1 MQVLKF
7 GGSSVGTTDAISKVI
22 AIVKPRVQNTPTIIV
37 VSAMSGVTDQLV
49 LLAQTAVQGNEGY
62 KTIIQSL
69 SEKHEDSV
77 RNLLPASQQ
86 LKTLSIVKELIQEIE
101 THCAELFHQ
110 GVFSLYMQDQLM
122 SYGEILSSKIIAAAF
137 ESEGVD
143 QEWLDSRA
151 MIKTNS
157 TYSSAVVERVLTN
170 QTIQQYFAKSS
181 NQHALYIAP
190 GFIASNAAGHTT
202 TLGRGGS
209 DYTAAIYAAA
219 LNASILEIWTDVSGM
234 MTADPRIVPHA
245 KAIPKISYHE
255 AMELSHFGAK
265 IIYPPTI
272 LPVMQ
277 AHIPIWIKNTFEPEH
292 PGTLIE
298 NASPKDNH
306 FIRGISSI
314 KDICL
319 LSLEGAGMV
328 AIPGFTKR
336 LFDALAKKQISII
349 LITQSSSEH
358 SISVGVSIQ
367 DTHLAKIAVDAEFE
381 EEINI
386 QLLEPLIIEK
396 ELSIIAIVGE
406 QMRNHPGVSGKMFT
420 VLGANGINIRAIAQG
435 SSEKNI
441 TAVIE
446 AHDVHKAMNL
456 LHEAFFESA
465 YKQVNVYIA
474 GAGNVGSKLIE
485 QIKQQ
490 AANLQSTL
498 RLQINIL
505 GVANSKKH
513 LINLKGIDLGNSNNL
528 TDSNNTHSS
537 HWMDQLAA
545 ASSSTIHAGTI
556 QEYVAAIVHHNLPNT
571 IFVDITANATVAD
584 TYAQLLSKGISV
596 VACNKI
602 ACSSPYVHYA
612 KLKSLAQH
620 HHAAFLFETNVGA
633 GLPIVS
639 TLNDLIHSGDT
650 IHKIEAVL
658 SGTLNFVFNHY
669 TGGTDGK
676 TFAQVVKQAQDEGYT
691 EPDPRLDLGGTDV
704 MRKILILA
712 REAGHPL
719 EMEDIVNESFLPAPC
734 FNGSVAD
741 FYIELEKQEPH
752 FKQLYDAAEAA
763 GCKLKFIA
771 KFEKDANGKMNG
783 MATAKVGLQHIQ
795 PSSDFYHLYGK
806 DNLVLFYTQRYPEL
820 PMVIKGAG
828 AGADVTASGVFAD
841 IIRAARA

>member
-22 AIVKPRVQNTPTIIV
+22 AIVKGRAQKTPTIVV
-37 VSAMSGVTDQLV
+37 VSAMSGITDQLI
-49 LLAQTAVQGNEGY
+49 LLAQTASQGNEGY
-62 KTIIQSL
+62 KMIIQSL
-69 SEKHEDSV
+69 AEKHEDAV
-77 RNLLPASQQ
+77 RALLPASQQ
-86 LKTLSIVKELIQEIE
+86 SATLNIVQQLIQEIE
-101 THCAELFHQ
+101 SHCEGLYLKNEL
-110 GVFSLYMQDQLM
+110 SLQIQDQLM

-137 ESEGVD
+137 EAEGVD
-143 QEWLDSRA
+143 QVWLDSRA

-157 TYSSAVVERVLTN
+157 SYSSAVVDRALTN
-170 QTIQQYFAKSS
+170 QTIQAYFTNST
-181 NQHALYIAP
+181 NQHALYMAP

-219 LNASILEIWTDVSGM
+219 LTVSILEIWTDVSGM

-272 LPVMQ
+272 QPVMQ
-277 AHIPIWIKNTFEPEH
+277 AHIPIWIKNTFEPAH

-298 NASPKDNH
+298 IASPKDDY

-314 KDICL
+314 QDICL

-328 AIPGFTKR
+328 GIPGFTKR

-358 SISVGVSIQ
+358 SISVGVSMQ

-381 EEINI
+381 EEINS

-396 ELSIIAIVGE
+396 ELAIIALVGE

-420 VLGANGINIRAIAQG
+420 VLGGNGINIRAIAQG

-498 RLQINIL
+498 RLQINIV
-505 GVANSKKH
+505 GIANSKKH
-513 LINLKGIDLGNSNNL
+513 LINLKGIDLGQ
-528 TDSNNTHSS
+528 
-537 HWMDQLAA
+537 WMDQLAE
-545 ASSSTIHAGTI
+545 ASSGTIHAGTI
-556 QEYVAAIVHHNLPNT
+556 QDYVAAILDHNLPNS
-571 IFVDITANATVAD
+571 IFVDVTAHATVAD

-602 ACSSPYVHYA
+602 ACSSPYAHYA
-612 KLKSLAQH
+612 NLKSLAQN

-639 TLNDLIHSGDT
+639 TLNDLIRSGDT
-650 IHKIEAVL
+650 IKKIEAVL
-658 SGTLNFVFNHY
+658 SGTLNFVLI
-669 TGGTDGK
+669 TMQE
-676 TFAQVVKQAQDEGYT
+676 ALT
-691 EPDPRLDLGGTDV
+691 E
-704 MRKILILA
+704 K
-712 REAGHPL
+712 
-719 EMEDIVNESFLPAPC
+719 
-734 FNGSVAD
+734 
-741 FYIELEKQEPH
+741 
-752 FKQLYDAAEAA
+752 
-763 GCKLKFIA
+763 
-771 KFEKDANGKMNG
+771 
-783 MATAKVGLQHIQ
+783 
-795 PSSDFYHLYGK
+795 HLHK
-806 DNLVLFYTQRYPEL
+806 
-820 PMVIKGAG
+820 
-828 AGADVTASGVFAD
+828 
-841 IIRAARA
+841 

>member
-22 AIVKPRVQNTPTIIV
+22 AIVKERVQKTPTIVV
-37 VSAMSGVTDQLV
+37 VSAMSGVTDQLI
-49 LLAQTAVQGNEGY
+49 LLGQTAAQGNTAY
-62 KTIIQSL
+62 QTMIQSL
-69 SEKHEDSV
+69 AQKHEDAV
-77 RNLLPASQQ
+77 RVLLPTVQQ
-86 LKTLSIVKELIQEIE
+86 ATALNMVKALIQEIE
-101 THCAELFHQ
+101 SHCAMLMNEKVLT
-110 GVFSLYMQDQLM
+110 LRMQDCLM

-137 ESEGVD
+137 EAEGVD
-143 QEWLDSRA
+143 QVWLDSRS

-157 TYSSAVVERVLTN
+157 SYTSAVVDRALTN
-170 QTIQQYFAKSS
+170 QTIQAYFANPT
-181 NQHALYIAP
+181 NQHALYMAP
-190 GFIASNAAGHTT
+190 GFIASNAEGHTT

-209 DYTAAIYAAA
+209 DYSGAIYAASI
-219 LNASILEIWTDVSGM
+219 NASILEIWTDVSGM
-234 MTADPRIVPHA
+234 MTADPRMVQNA
-245 KAIPKISYHE
+245 KAIPNISYHE

-272 LPVMQ
+272 LPVMH
-277 AHIPIWIKNTFEPEH
+277 ARIPLWIKNTFEPAH
-292 PGTLIE
+292 PGTCIE
-298 NASPKDNH
+298 NESPKDSNV
-306 FIRGISSI
+306 IRGISSI

-319 LSLEGAGMV
+319 LSLEGAGMA

-349 LITQSSSEH
+349 IITQSSSEH
-358 SISVGVSIQ
+358 SISVGVSVQ

-381 EEINI
+381 EEINL

-406 QMRNHPGVSGKMFT
+406 QMRNHPGVSGKMFS
-420 VLGANGINIRAIAQG
+420 VLGNNGINIRAIAQG

-441 TAVIE
+441 TAVVE
-446 AHDVHKAMNL
+446 AQDVPKAVTL
-456 LHEAFFESA
+456 LHEAFFETG
-465 YKQVNVYIA
+465 YKQVHVYIA
-474 GAGNVGSKLIE
+474 GVGNVGGKLIG
-485 QIKQQ
+485 QIKKQ
-490 AANLQSTL
+490 ADYLQKHL
-498 RLQINIL
+498 RLQVNVVGI
-505 GVANSKKH
+505 ANSKKQ
-513 LINLKGIDLGNSNNL
+513 LINIAGLDA
-528 TDSNNTHSS
+528 S
-537 HWMDQLAA
+537 HWMDQLSA
-545 ASSSTIHAGTI
+545 ASSGNTHAGTI
-556 QEYVAAIVHHNLPNT
+556 QDFVNAILDHNLPNS

-584 TYAQLLSKGISV
+584 TYAQLLSHSVSV

-602 ACSSPYVHYA
+602 ACSSAYAHYA
-612 KLKSLAQH
+612 KLKALASK

-633 GLPIVS
+633 SLPVIS
-639 TLNDLIHSGDT
+639 TLNDLIQSGDQV
-650 IHKIEAVL
+650 HKIEAVL
-658 SGTLNFVFNHY
+658 SGTLNFVFNNY
-669 TGGTDGK
+669 EGGKDGK
-676 TFAQVVKQAQDEGYT
+676 SFAQVVKQAQDEGYT

-719 EMEDIVNESFLPAPC
+719 EMEDTVNESFLPAPC

-752 FKQLYDAAEAA
+752 FKQLYDAAAAA

-771 KFEKDANGKMNG
+771 KFEKDANGK
-783 MATAKVGLQHIQ
+783 ATAKVGLQHIQ

-806 DNLVLFYTQRYPEL
+806 DNLVLFYTNRYPEL
-820 PMVIKGAG
+820 PLVIKGAG

>member
-22 AIVKPRVQNTPTIIV
+22 AIVKESVLKTPTIVV
-37 VSAMSGVTDQLV
+37 VSAMSGITDQLI
-49 LLAQTAVQGNEGY
+49 LLAQTASQGNEGY
-62 KTIIQSL
+62 KMMIQSL
-69 SEKHEDSV
+69 AKKHEDAV
-77 RNLLPASQQ
+77 LALLPPSQQ
-86 LKTLSIVKELIQEIE
+86 SATLNIVQQLIQEIE
-101 THCAELFHQ
+101 SHCEGLYLNNEL
-110 GVFSLYMQDQLM
+110 SLQIQDQLM

-137 ESEGVD
+137 EAEGVD
-143 QEWLDSRA
+143 QVWLDSRA

-157 TYSSAVVERVLTN
+157 SYTSAVVDRALTN
-170 QTIQQYFAKSS
+170 QTIQAYFTNPS
-181 NQHALYIAP
+181 NQHALYMAP
-190 GFIASNAAGHTT
+190 GFIASNSAGHTT

-219 LNASILEIWTDVSGM
+219 LIVSILEIWTDVSGM

-272 LPVMQ
+272 QPVMQ

-298 NASPKDNH
+298 IASVKNDH
-306 FIRGISSI
+306 FISGISSI
-314 KDICL
+314 QDICL

-328 AIPGFTKR
+328 GIPGFTKR

-358 SISVGVSIQ
+358 SISVGVSMQ

-381 EEINI
+381 EEINS

-396 ELSIIAIVGE
+396 ELAIIALVGE

-485 QIKQQ
+485 QIKLQ

-498 RLQINIL
+498 RLQINIV
-505 GVANSKKH
+505 GIANSKKH
-513 LINLKGIDLGNSNNL
+513 LINLKGIDLGHAYDWS
-528 TDSNNTHSS
+528 
-537 HWMDQLAA
+537 DQLAA
-545 ASSSTIHAGTI
+545 ASSGTIHAGTI
-556 QEYVAAIVHHNLPNT
+556 QDYVAAILDHNLPNS
-571 IFVDITANATVAD
+571 IFVDVTAHATVAD

-602 ACSSPYVHYA
+602 ACSSAYETYA
-612 KLKSLAQH
+612 NLKSLAQNY
-620 HHAAFLFETNVGA
+620 HAVFLFETNVGA

-650 IHKIEAVL
+650 IKKIEAVL
-658 SGTLNFVFNHY
+658 SGTLNFVFNNY
-669 TGGTDGK
+669 EGGKDGK
-676 TFAQVVKQAQDEGYT
+676 SFAQVVKQAQDEGYT

-712 REAGHPL
+712 REAGYPL
-719 EMEDIVNESFLPAPC
+719 EMEDITNESFLPASC

-741 FYIELEKQEPH
+741 FYTELEKQEPH
-752 FKQLYDAAEAA
+752 FKQLYDAAAAA

-771 KFEKDANGKMNG
+771 KFESHANEKMNE
-783 MATAKVGLQHIQ
+783 MATAKVGLQHIK
-795 PSSDFYHLYGK
+795 PSSDFFHLYGK
-806 DNLVLFYTQRYPEL
+806 DNLVLFYTNRYPEL
-820 PMVIKGAG
+820 PLVIKGAG

>member
-1 MQVLKF
+1 M
-7 GGSSVGTTDAISKVI
+7 
-22 AIVKPRVQNTPTIIV
+22 
-37 VSAMSGVTDQLV
+37 
-49 LLAQTAVQGNEGY
+49 
-62 KTIIQSL
+62 
-69 SEKHEDSV
+69 
-77 RNLLPASQQ
+77 
-86 LKTLSIVKELIQEIE
+86 VKELIQEIE
-101 THCAELFHQ
+101 SHCATIFNE
-110 GVFSLYMQDQLM
+110 GIFSLRMQDCLM

-137 ESEGVD
+137 EAEGVD
-143 QEWLDSRA
+143 QVWLDSRS

-157 TYSSAVVERVLTN
+157 AYSSAVVDRALTN
-170 QTIQQYFAKSS
+170 QSIQAYFTNPT
-181 NQHALYIAP
+181 NQHALYMAP
-190 GFIASNAAGHTT
+190 GFIASDAAGHTT

-209 DYTAAIYAAA
+209 DYSGAIYAASI
-219 LNASILEIWTDVSGM
+219 NASILEIWTDVSGM
-234 MTADPRIVPHA
+234 MTADPRIVNNA
-245 KAIPKISYHE
+245 KEIPRISYQE

-272 LPVMQ
+272 QPVMQ
-277 AHIPIWIKNTFEPEH
+277 AHIPLWIKNTFEPGH

-298 NASPKDNH
+298 NASPKDNNV
-306 FIRGISSI
+306 IRGISSI

-319 LSLEGAGMV
+319 LSLEGAGML

-336 LFDALAKKQISII
+336 LFDALAKKQIGII

-358 SISVGVSIQ
+358 SISVGVSVQ

-381 EEINI
+381 EEINL

-406 QMRNHPGVSGKMFT
+406 QMRNHPGVSGKMFS
-420 VLGANGINIRAIAQG
+420 VLGNNGINIRAIAQG

-446 AHDVHKAMNL
+446 AQDVHKAMNL

-474 GAGNVGSKLIE
+474 GAGNVGSKLID
-485 QIKQQ
+485 QIKKQ
-490 AANLQSTL
+490 ANYLQNHL
-498 RLQINIL
+498 GLQIKIV
-505 GVANSKKH
+505 GIANSTKQ
-513 LINLKGIDLGNSNNL
+513 LINTEGIDV
-528 TDSNNTHSS
+528 S
-537 HWMDQLAA
+537 HWADQLAA
-545 ASSSTIHAGTI
+545 VPASSI
-556 QEYVAAIVHHNLPNT
+556 QEYVAVIVHHNLPNS
-571 IFVDITANATVAD
+571 IFVDVTAHATVAD
-584 TYAQLLSKGISV
+584 TYAQLLSHSVSV

-612 KLKSLAQH
+612 KLKSLAQN

-669 TGGTDGK
+669 AGGADGK

-712 REAGHPL
+712 REAGYPL
-719 EMEDIVNESFLPAPC
+719 EMEDTVNESFLPAPC

-752 FKQLYDAAEAA
+752 FKQLYDAAAAA

-771 KFEKDANGKMNG
+771 KFEKDANGK
-783 MATAKVGLQHIQ
+783 ATAKVGLQHIQ

-806 DNLVLFYTQRYPEL
+806 DNLVLFYTNRYPEL
-820 PMVIKGAG
+820 PLVIKGAG

-841 IIRAARA
+841 IIRAARI

>member
-7 GGSSVGTTDAISKVI
+7 GGSSVGTIAAISKVI
-22 AIVKPRVQNTPTIIV
+22 AIVKARVQTKHSIVV
-37 VSAMSGVTDQLV
+37 VSAMSGVTDQLI
-49 LLAQTAVQGNEGY
+49 LLGQTAAQGNEAY
-62 KTIIQSL
+62 QTMIQNL
-69 SEKHEDSV
+69 AQKHEDAV
-77 RNLLPASQQ
+77 LALLPNAQQASA
-86 LKTLSIVKELIQEIE
+86 LSMVQELIQEIE
-101 THCAELFHQ
+101 SHCAIIFNERM
-110 GVFSLYMQDQLM
+110 FSLRMQDCLM

-137 ESEGVD
+137 DAEGVD
-143 QEWLDSRA
+143 QVWLDSRL

-157 TYSSAVVERVLTN
+157 TYSSAVVDRALTN
-170 QTIQQYFAKSS
+170 QTIQAYFANPV
-181 NQHALYIAP
+181 NQHALYMVP
-190 GFIASNAAGHTT
+190 GFIASDAEGHTT

-209 DYTAAIYAAA
+209 DYSGAIYAASI
-219 LNASILEIWTDVSGM
+219 NASILEIWTDVSGM
-234 MTADPRIVPHA
+234 MTADPRMVNNA
-245 KAIPKISYHE
+245 KEIPRISYQE

-272 LPVMQ
+272 LPVMH
-277 AHIPIWIKNTFEPEH
+277 ARIPLWIKNTFEPEH

-298 NASPKDNH
+298 NESPKDNNV
-306 FIRGISSI
+306 IRGISSI

-349 LITQSSSEH
+349 IITQSSSEH
-358 SISVGVSIQ
+358 SISVGVSVQ

-381 EEINI
+381 EEINL

-406 QMRNHPGVSGKMFT
+406 QMRNHPGVSGKMFS
-420 VLGANGINIRAIAQG
+420 VLGNNGINIRAIAQG

-446 AHDVHKAMNL
+446 AQDVQKAMHL
-456 LHEAFFESA
+456 LHEAFFETA
-465 YKQVNVYIA
+465 YKQVHVYIA
-474 GAGNVGSKLIE
+474 GVGNVGGKLID
-485 QIKQQ
+485 QIKKQTDY
-490 AANLQSTL
+490 LQNHL
-498 RLQINIL
+498 RLQIKIV
-505 GVANSKKH
+505 GIANSTKQ
-513 LINLKGIDLGNSNNL
+513 LINTEGIDV
-528 TDSNNTHSS
+528 S
-537 HWMDQLAA
+537 HWADQLAA
-545 ASSSTIHAGTI
+545 APASSI
-556 QEYVAAIVHHNLPNT
+556 QEYVAVIVHHNLPNS
-571 IFVDITANATVAD
+571 IFVDVTAHATVAD
-584 TYAQLLSKGISV
+584 TYTQLLSKGVSV

-612 KLKSLAQH
+612 KLKSLAQN

-669 TGGTDGK
+669 AGGADGK

-712 REAGHPL
+712 REAGYPL
-719 EMEDIVNESFLPAPC
+719 EMEDTVNESFLPAPC

-752 FKQLYDAAEAA
+752 FKQLYDAAAAA

-771 KFEKDANGKMNG
+771 KFEKDANGK
-783 MATAKVGLQHIQ
+783 ATAKVGLQHIQ

-806 DNLVLFYTQRYPEL
+806 DNLVLFYTNRYPEL
-820 PMVIKGAG
+820 PLVIKGAG

>member
-7 GGSSVGTTDAISKVI
+7 GGSSVGTSEAILKMI
-22 AIVKPRVQNTPTIIV
+22 AIVKARVQTKPSIVV
-37 VSAMSGVTDQLV
+37 VSAMSGVTDQLI
-49 LLAQTAVQGNEGY
+49 LLAQTASQGNEAY
-62 KTIIQSL
+62 KTIIQNL
-69 SEKHEDSV
+69 AEKHEDAV
-77 RNLLPASQQ
+77 RALLPTSQQ
-86 LKTLSIVKELIQEIE
+86 SETLSIVKELIQEIE
-101 THCAELFHQ
+101 FNCAELFNQ
-110 GVFSLYMQDQLM
+110 NELTLRMQDQLM

-137 ESEGVD
+137 EAEGVD
-143 QEWLDSRA
+143 QVWLDSRA

-157 TYSSAVVERVLTN
+157 AYSSAVIDRALTN
-170 QTIQQYFAKSS
+170 QSIQAYFTNPT
-181 NQHALYIAP
+181 NQHALYMAP
-190 GFIASNAAGHTT
+190 GFIASDAAGHTT

-209 DYTAAIYAAA
+209 DYTGAIYAAA
-219 LNASILEIWTDVSGM
+219 LSASILEIWTDVSGM
-234 MTADPRIVPHA
+234 MTADPRIVNNA
-245 KAIPKISYHE
+245 KEIPRISYHE

-272 LPVMQ
+272 QPVMQ
-277 AHIPIWIKNTFEPEH
+277 AHIPVWIKNTFEPEH
-292 PGTLIE
+292 LGTLIE

-336 LFDALAKKQISII
+336 LFDALAKKQIGII

-358 SISVGVSIQ
+358 SISVGVSVQ

-381 EEINI
+381 EEINL

-498 RLQINIL
+498 RLQINIV
-505 GVANSKKH
+505 GIANSKKH
-513 LINLKGIDLGNSNNL
+513 LINTAGIDL
-528 TDSNNTHSS
+528 S
-537 HWMDQLAA
+537 HAHDWSDQLSA
-545 ASSSTIHAGTI
+545 ASSGTIHAGTI
-556 QEYVAAIVHHNLPNT
+556 QDYVSAILQHNLPNS

-602 ACSSPYVHYA
+602 ACSSPYAHYA
-612 KLKSLAQH
+612 KLKSLAQS

-676 TFAQVVKQAQDEGYT
+676 TFAQVVKQAQEAGYT

-712 REAGHPL
+712 REAGYPL
-719 EMEDIVNESFLPAPC
+719 EMEDIANESFLPAPC

-752 FKQLYDAAEAA
+752 FKQLYNAAAAA

-841 IIRAARA
+841 IIRAARS

>member
-22 AIVKPRVQNTPTIIV
+22 AIVKARVQTKPIIVV
-37 VSAMSGVTDQLV
+37 VSAMSGVTDQFI
-49 LLAQTAVQGNEGY
+49 LLGQTAAQGNEGY
-62 KTIIQSL
+62 QTMIQSL
-69 SEKHEDSV
+69 AQKHKDAV
-77 RNLLPASQQ
+77 LALLPTAQQASA
-86 LKTLSIVKELIQEIE
+86 LSMVKELIQEIE
-101 THCAELFHQ
+101 SHCATIFNE
-110 GVFSLYMQDQLM
+110 GIFSLRMQDCLM

-137 ESEGVD
+137 EAEGVD
-143 QEWLDSRA
+143 QVWLDSRS

-157 TYSSAVVERVLTN
+157 AYSSAVVDRALTN
-170 QTIQQYFAKSS
+170 QSIQAYFTNPT
-181 NQHALYIAP
+181 NQHALYMAP
-190 GFIASNAAGHTT
+190 GFIASDAAGHTT

-209 DYTAAIYAAA
+209 DYSGAIYAASI
-219 LNASILEIWTDVSGM
+219 NASILEIWTDVSGM
-234 MTADPRIVPHA
+234 MTADPRIVNNA
-245 KAIPKISYHE
+245 KEIPRISYQE

-272 LPVMQ
+272 QPVMQ
-277 AHIPIWIKNTFEPEH
+277 AHIPLWIKNTFEPGH

-298 NASPKDNH
+298 NASPKDNNV
-306 FIRGISSI
+306 IRGISSI

-319 LSLEGAGMV
+319 LSLEGAGML

-336 LFDALAKKQISII
+336 LFDALAKKQIGII

-358 SISVGVSIQ
+358 SISVGVSVQ

-381 EEINI
+381 EEINS

-396 ELSIIAIVGE
+396 ELAIIALVGE

-420 VLGANGINIRAIAQG
+420 VLGGNGINIRAIAQG

-456 LHEAFFESA
+456 LHEAFFESTH
-465 YKQVNVYIA
+465 KQVNVFIA
-474 GAGNVGSKLIE
+474 GVGNVGSKLIE
-485 QIKQQ
+485 QIKKQ
-490 AANLQSTL
+490 ANYLQNHL
-498 RLQINIL
+498 GLQIKIV
-505 GVANSKKH
+505 GIANSKKH
-513 LINLKGIDLGNSNNL
+513 LINTEGIDV
-528 TDSNNTHSS
+528 S
-537 HWMDQLAA
+537 HWADQLAA
-545 ASSSTIHAGTI
+545 APASSI
-556 QEYVAAIVHHNLPNT
+556 QEYVAVIVHHNLPNS
-571 IFVDITANATVAD
+571 IFVDVTAHATVAD
-584 TYAQLLSKGISV
+584 TYTQLLSKGVSV

-612 KLKSLAQH
+612 KLKSLAQN

-669 TGGTDGK
+669 AGGADGK

-712 REAGHPL
+712 REAGYPL
-719 EMEDIVNESFLPAPC
+719 EMEDTVNESFLPAPC

-752 FKQLYDAAEAA
+752 FKQLYDAAAAA

-771 KFEKDANGKMNG
+771 KFEKDANGK
-783 MATAKVGLQHIQ
+783 ATAKVGLQHIQ

-806 DNLVLFYTQRYPEL
+806 DNLVLFYTNRYPEL
-820 PMVIKGAG
+820 PLVIKGAG

>member
-7 GGSSVGTTDAISKVI
+7 GGSSVGTIDAISKVI
-22 AIVKPRVQNTPTIIV
+22 AIVKGRIQKTPTIVV
-37 VSAMSGVTDQLV
+37 VSAMSGITDQLI
-49 LLAQTAVQGNEGY
+49 LLAQTASQGNEGY

-69 SEKHEDSV
+69 AEKHEDAV
-77 RNLLPASQQ
+77 RALLPGSQQ
-86 LKTLSIVKELIQEIE
+86 SATLNIVQQLIQEIKS
-101 THCAELFHQ
+101 HCEGLYLKNELNLQ
-110 GVFSLYMQDQLM
+110 IQDQLM

-137 ESEGVD
+137 EAEGVD
-143 QEWLDSRA
+143 QVWLDSRA

-157 TYSSAVVERVLTN
+157 SYSSAVVDRALTN
-170 QTIQQYFAKSS
+170 QTIQQYFTNPA
-181 NQHALYIAP
+181 NQHALYMAP
-190 GFIASNAAGHTT
+190 GFIACNAAGHTT

-219 LNASILEIWTDVSGM
+219 LTVSILEIWTDVSGM

-272 LPVMQ
+272 QPVMQ
-277 AHIPIWIKNTFEPEH
+277 AHIPIWIKNTFEPAH

-298 NASPKDNH
+298 IASPKDDY

-314 KDICL
+314 QDICL

-328 AIPGFTKR
+328 GIPGFTKR

-358 SISVGVSIQ
+358 SISVGVSMQ

-381 EEINI
+381 EEINS

-396 ELSIIAIVGE
+396 ELAIIALVGE

-456 LHEAFFESA
+456 LHEAFFESTH
-465 YKQVNVYIA
+465 KQVNVFIA

-485 QIKQQ
+485 QIKLQ

-498 RLQINIL
+498 RLQINIV
-505 GVANSKKH
+505 GIANSKKH
-513 LINLKGIDLGNSNNL
+513 LINLKGIDLG
-528 TDSNNTHSS
+528 
-537 HWMDQLAA
+537 HWMHQLAV
-545 ASSSTIHAGTI
+545 ASSGTI
-556 QEYVAAIVHHNLPNT
+556 QDYVAAILDHNLPNS
-571 IFVDITANATVAD
+571 IFVDVTAHATVAD
-584 TYAQLLSKGISV
+584 SYAQLLSKGISV

-602 ACSSPYVHYA
+602 ACSSPYAHYA
-612 KLKSLAQH
+612 NLKSLAQN

-639 TLNDLIHSGDT
+639 TLNDLIRSGDT
-650 IHKIEAVL
+650 IKKIEAVL

-669 TGGTDGK
+669 EGGKDGK
-676 TFAQVVKQAQDEGYT
+676 TFSKVVRQAQEAGYT

-719 EMEDIVNESFLPAPC
+719 EMESIKNESFLPASC

-741 FYIELEKQEPH
+741 FYTELEKQEPH
-752 FKQLYDAAEAA
+752 FKQLYDAAAAA

-771 KFEKDANGKMNG
+771 KFESHANEKMNE

-806 DNLVLFYTQRYPEL
+806 DNLVLFYTNRYPEL
-820 PMVIKGAG
+820 PLVIKGAG

-841 IIRAARA
+841 IIRAARI

>member
-22 AIVKPRVQNTPTIIV
+22 AIVKGRIQKTPTIVV
-37 VSAMSGVTDQLV
+37 VSAMSGITDQLL
-49 LLAQTAVQGNEGY
+49 LLAQTASQGNEAY
-62 KTIIQSL
+62 QTMIQSL
-69 SEKHEDSV
+69 AQKHEDAV
-77 RNLLPASQQ
+77 RILLPTSQ
-86 LKTLSIVKELIQEIE
+86 LSATLNIVQQLIQEIE
-101 THCAELFHQ
+101 SHCEGLYLKNELTLH
-110 GVFSLYMQDQLM
+110 MQDQLM

-137 ESEGVD
+137 EAEGID
-143 QEWLDSRA
+143 QVWLDSRIL
-151 MIKTNS
+151 IKTNS
-157 TYSSAVVERVLTN
+157 TYTSAVVDRALTN
-170 QTIQQYFAKSS
+170 QTIQQYFTNPA
-181 NQHALYIAP
+181 NQHALYMAP
-190 GFIASNAAGHTT
+190 GFIASDVAGLTT

-209 DYTAAIYAAA
+209 DYTASIYAAA
-219 LNASILEIWTDVSGM
+219 LSASILEIWTDVSGM

-245 KAIPKISYHE
+245 KAIPNISYHE

-272 LPVMQ
+272 QPVMQ
-277 AHIPIWIKNTFEPEH
+277 AHIPICIKNTFEPEH
-292 PGTLIE
+292 QGTLIE
-298 NASPKDNH
+298 IASAKDDY

-336 LFDALAKKQISII
+336 LFDALAKKQIGII

-358 SISVGVSIQ
+358 SISVGVSMQ

-381 EEINI
+381 KEINS

-396 ELSIIAIVGE
+396 ELAIIALVGE

-420 VLGANGINIRAIAQG
+420 VLGGNGINIRAIAQG

-446 AHDVHKAMNL
+446 AQDVQKAMNL

-485 QIKQQ
+485 QIKLQ

-498 RLQINIL
+498 RVKINIV
-505 GVANSKKH
+505 GIANSKKH
-513 LINLKGIDLGNSNNL
+513 LINLKGIDIDNSNN
-528 TDSNNTHSS
+528 TSNNIDSNKSQYS
-537 HWMDQLAA
+537 HWSDQLSAA
-545 ASSSTIHAGTI
+545 PAGTI
-556 QEYVAAIVHHNLPNT
+556 QDYISAILDYNLPNS
-571 IFVDITANATVAD
+571 IFVDITANAAVAY

-602 ACSSPYVHYA
+602 ACSSPYADYTR
-612 KLKSLAQH
+612 LKSLAQNN
-620 HHAAFLFETNVGA
+620 HAAFLFETNVGA

-639 TLNDLIHSGDT
+639 TLNDLMLSGDT
-650 IHKIEAVL
+650 IKKIEAVL

-669 TGGTDGK
+669 EGGKDGK
-676 TFAQVVKQAQDEGYT
+676 TFAQVVKQAQDASYT

-719 EMEDIVNESFLPAPC
+719 EMEDIVNESFLPATC

-752 FKQLYDAAEAA
+752 FKQLYDAAAAA

-771 KFEKDANGKMNG
+771 KFKSDAIRKMNG
-783 MATAKVGLQHIQ
+783 KATAKVGLQHIQ
-795 PSSDFYHLYGK
+795 PNSDFYHLYGK
-806 DNLVLFYTQRYPEL
+806 DNLVLFYTQRYPEQPL
-820 PMVIKGAG
+820 VIKGAG

-841 IIRAARA
+841 IIRAARM